1 MQTKSRCIAPTS
13 TRLFLIQQV
22 DNKLITNFFTI
33 SGKRLLLSLVL
44 LVLCFSRASAQKEL
58 FRPNHDDLVYYFG
71 LTLGY
76 NTSTLH
82 LSKSQQF
89 LQSDSIMIAEPRS
102 SGGIAMGL
110 LATARLSDHFQVR
123 ANPQLIIGGFK
134 SISFKLGSTKTGE
147 SSTQNQV
154 LPSTLVSFPFQLKF
168 NSDRIGNFRTYL
180 LGGLKYDIDLSSTSA
195 ARNTDDMIKLK
206 RYDFGFELGLGFN
219 FYLPFVTISP
229 EIKISNGL
237 SNLHQFDPALKYS
250 NNLEKILSRMVVFSL
265 HFED

>member
-1 MQTKSRCIAPTS
+1 MHYLLRKQVVLPVIIFLSCTSQLHAQTEI
-13 TRLFLIQQV
+13 
-22 DNKLITNFFTI
+22 
-33 SGKRLLLSLVL
+33 
-44 LVLCFSRASAQKEL
+44 
-58 FRPNHDDLVYYFG
+58 FRRNHDDMIYYFG

-82 LSKSQQF
+82 ISKSAKF
-89 LQSDSIMIAEPRS
+89 LTNDSIMSAEPGS

-110 LATARLSDHFQVR
+110 MATARLSDHFQVR
-123 ANPQLIIGGFK
+123 ANPQLIIGGSKYIAYTLSK
-134 SISFKLGSTKTGE
+134 SKLGE
-147 SSTQNQV
+147 ALYQNQT

-180 LGGLKYDIDLSSTSA
+180 LGGIKYDYDLSSNSS
-195 ARNTDDMIKLK
+195 ARNVEDLIKLK
-206 RYDFGFELGLGFN
+206 ASDLGFELGWGFN

-237 SNLHQFDPALKYS
+237 TNLHQLDPALKYS
-250 NNLEKILSRMVVFSL
+250 NVLDKILSRMVVFSI